1 MMAEQPG
8 AEAQKRAELR
18 KDIPNWSGAFPGG
31 PPQIS
36 VEEARQ
42 IIEDPE
48 AVRQAYLA
56 RLKAR
61 KAALA
66 ED

>member
-1 MMAEQPG
+1 MMVEQTG
-8 AEAQKRAELR
+8 TDASRHDDLR
-18 KDIPNWSGAFPGG
+18 REIPNWSGAFPGG
-31 PPQIS
+31 PPQLS
-36 VEEARQ
+36 VEEARLV
-42 IIEDPE
+42 IEDPE

-61 KAALA
+61 KAALT